1 MMMCGHD
8 ADTNDRL
15 EREEKGG
22 NWLYN
27 IDQIAPL
34 EI

>member
-1 MMMCGHD
+1 MLTME
-8 ADTNDRL
+8 TRL

>member
-1 MMMCGHD
+1 MLIVI
-8 ADTNDRL
+8 DRL